1 MNNNQLF
8 TFLTEGVAENE
19 WGYASRRLTIT
30 SKLKYKIPYTFTS
43 CGFKDKDNKWNLCLR
58 MNVDQVSPQKSV
70 PMEESTNFHEEW
82 DKMME
87 EFAIEYAKKSPNSN
101 INNSKK
107 QIITPPHA

>member
-8 TFLTEGVAENE
+8 TLLTEGVAENE
-19 WGYASRRLTIT
+19 WGYGIRRLTIT
-30 SKLKYKIPYTFTS
+30 SKLKHKIPYTFTS
-43 CGFKDKDNKWNLCLR
+43 YGFKDKYNKWNLCLR

-70 PMEESTNFHEEW
+70 PMEKSTNLHQEW

-101 INNSKK
+101 INKTAK
-107 QIITPPHA
+107 